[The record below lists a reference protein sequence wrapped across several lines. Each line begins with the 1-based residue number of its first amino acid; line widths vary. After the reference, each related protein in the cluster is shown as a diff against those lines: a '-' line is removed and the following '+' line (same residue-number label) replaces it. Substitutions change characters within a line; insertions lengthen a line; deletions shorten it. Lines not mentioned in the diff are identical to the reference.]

1 MEKILNTR
9 QRKAIESLA
18 LGNTRRRTAKIAG
31 VTEPT
36 IYNWLKV
43 PEFREELS
51 RSREEVLSIGVT
63 RLTGKIDLAISI
75 LTKGAKAKPGDPI
88 TADQIRAANY
98 LLIHGRAY
106 TELSHFAERLEYALE
121 QIEELKRAHET
132 DNNGA

>member
-18 LGNTRRRTAKIAG
+18 LGNTKRRTAKIAG

-51 RSREEVLSIGVT
+51 RAREEVLSIGVT

-75 LTKGAKAKPGDPI
+75 LAKGAKGKDI
-88 TADQIRAANY
+88 TADQIRSSNY
-98 LLIHGRAY
+98 LLNHSRAF
-106 TELSHFAERLEYALE
+106 TELTHFGERLEYALE
-121 QIEELKRAHET
+121 QIEILKGEHET
-132 DNNGA
+132 DSNGA